1 MKCCF
6 IIICCLFAVGLSAVI
21 ENQTNNPDSLQ
32 RSVFDI
38 LKEIPKEKITEIA
51 KDHLQND
58 DGFKSAIKYM
68 KSAKWRKLIETIK
81 VTPKW
86 VNLKGYITSFGV
98 PIDTLIKC
106 AERFVQN
113 VTSTDVPEDTPR
125 NLTSFLRDVEKVIR
139 PADILIKITQLQK
152 NPQMAQLMQQLKSLE
167 TKTKFDEALHIPE
180 IRMVLD
186 ELKKM
191 GLSLLYDL
199 ISVMYYFFGWG
210 QFKL

>member
-6 IIICCLFAVGLSAVI
+6 IIICCLFTVGLSAVI
-21 ENQTNNPDSLQ
+21 ENQTNNPNSLQ

-68 KSAKWRKLIETIK
+68 KSAEWRKLIETIK
-81 VTPKW
+81 VTTKW

-98 PIDTLIKC
+98 PIDRLIKC
-106 AERFVQN
+106 AESFVQN
-113 VTSTDVPEDTPR
+113 VTITDVPENTPR

-152 NPQMAQLMQQLKSLE
+152 NPQIAQLMQQLKSPE
-167 TKTKFDEALHIPE
+167 TKAKFDEALHIPE
-180 IRMVLD
+180 IRTVLD